1 MNIEVILAFVAV
13 GMVSVL
19 SPGPA
24 VALALR
30 NGASHG
36 LRAAVWSS
44 AGNVFG
50 LFLLSTAAMAGIG
63 ALLMSSALAFGVAK
77 VLGAA
82 YLIWLGIR
90 QWRLGVSV
98 MPGAV
103 AQASVQ
109 PRGRALMREGFLVA
123 LTNPKA
129 ILFFS
134 ALFPQFL
141 DRSAPLMPQFLILTT
156 LFMLL
161 SFAALNGYAATAAR
175 TRGLIT
181 HPRVARWAGRLFGG
195 VFVGFGVAM
204 LALRR
209 PAT

>member
-1 MNIEVILAFVAV
+1 MNPEVLLAFVAV
-13 GMVSVL
+13 AVVSVL
-19 SPGPA
+19 SPGLA

-36 LRAAVWSS
+36 LRAAAWSS
-44 AGNVFG
+44 AGNVCG
-50 LFLLSTAAMAGIG
+50 LFLLSAAAMVGIG

-82 YLIWLGIR
+82 YLVWLGIR
-90 QWRLGVSV
+90 QWRNGMSV
-98 MPGAV
+98 APGAV
-103 AQASVQ
+103 AAESVR
-109 PRGRALMREGFLVA
+109 PRARALLREGFLVA

-141 DRSAPLMPQFLILTT
+141 DRAEPLLPQFLLLTS
-156 LFMLL
+156 LFMLM
-161 SFAALNGYAATAAR
+161 SFTALTGYAATAAR
-175 TRGLIT
+175 TRRLIV

-209 PAT
+209 PAA